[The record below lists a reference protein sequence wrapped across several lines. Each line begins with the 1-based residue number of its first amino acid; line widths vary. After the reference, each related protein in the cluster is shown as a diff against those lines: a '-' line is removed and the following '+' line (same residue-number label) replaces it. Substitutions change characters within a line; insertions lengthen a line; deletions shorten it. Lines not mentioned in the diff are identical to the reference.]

1 MLIDAAKPI
10 IKARM
15 LVVDYHNQRSEKKVT
30 MENVFCVWFCKTLQ
44 NWKALVSTSV
54 ADGKYYEITYNG
66 NKGETYVDVYK
77 KQENFVANIE
87 E

>member
-1 MLIDAAKPI
+1 MLDEASEPI

-15 LVVDYHNQRSEKKVT
+15 LVVDYHNQHSEEKVT

-66 NKGETYVDVYK
+66 DKAETYVDVYE
-77 KQENFVANIE
+77 KQENLCIKY
-87 E
+87 

>member
-15 LVVDYHNQRSEKKVT
+15 LVVEYHNQHSEKKVT

-54 ADGKYYEITYNG
+54 ADGRYYEITYNG
-66 NKGETYVDVYK
+66 DKDETYVDVYK
-77 KQENFVANIE
+77 KEENFVANIE

>member
-1 MLIDAAKPI
+1 MLDEASEPI

-15 LVVDYHNQRSEKKVT
+15 LVVDYQHSEKKVT

-66 NKGETYVDVYK
+66 DKAETYVDVYK
-77 KQENFVANIE
+77 KQENLCIKY
-87 E
+87 

>member
-15 LVVDYHNQRSEKKVT
+15 LVVEYHNQHFEKKVT

-54 ADGKYYEITYNG
+54 ADGRYYEITYNG
-66 NKGETYVDVYK
+66 DKGETYVDVYQ